1 MTPSRQ
7 IVGSVS
13 TARSI
18 EARAAWRNY
27 RIQARW
33 GEAVKAIVVL
43 KPEAQLDL
51 AELQQYL
58 RGRIGG
64 YKIPRSLEI
73 LGALPRNASGKVLR
87 RLLRDQLASGNS

>member
-1 MTPSRQ
+1 
-7 IVGSVS
+7 
-13 TARSI
+13 
-18 EARAAWRNY
+18 
-27 RIQARW
+27 
-33 GEAVKAIVVL
+33 L
-43 KPEAQLDL
+43 KPQTQLDL

-73 LGALPRNASGKVLR
+73 LGAVPRNASGKVLR